1 MRSLNSLRNISY
13 GVGGQLLSNILS
25 FVNRTV
31 FIYTIGISYLGITGL
46 FSNIFSLL
54 SLAEWGVGSAISYSL
69 YKPLAEHDIPKIQA
83 LMNLYAKSYRLI
95 ALIIAVA
102 GLVTC
107 PFIEYI
113 IKDCPDIPYL
123 KVYYLLMLSST
134 VVSYLF
140 TYKRTIFICDQKA
153 YRDTRNKYFFL
164 ILQTI
169 LQLVS
174 LLLLGSFTVYL
185 LIATLATFAANLAI
199 SY

>member
-54 SLAEWGVGSAISYSL
+54 SLAELGVGSAISYSL

-123 KVYYLLMLSST
+123 KVYYLLMLDRKS
-134 VVSYLF
+134 VV
-140 TYKRTIFICDQKA
+140 
-153 YRDTRNKYFFL
+153 
-164 ILQTI
+164 
-169 LQLVS
+169 
-174 LLLLGSFTVYL
+174 
-185 LIATLATFAANLAI
+185 
-199 SY
+199 